1 MFISNKVLN
10 PEFDR
15 VNRILVR
22 GVNWVGDT
30 ILTYPSVQGLRD
42 LFPRARLSVL
52 VPDHLVDLWKTFPHV
67 DEIIPFKKKGEAG
80 SAWEDLRLSRSLRKG
95 RFDLALILPRSF
107 RSAFQTFLAGIP
119 IRIGYQDEGRS
130 LFLTHKI
137 KREKEILQIHRVHYY
152 RRLTEVLGKL
162 EAIPSPRLFPREE
175 DRNWAQRRLEE
186 LNLPDGALLIG
197 INPGAAYGLAKCW
210 PPGRFGELGK
220 RLAEKWKAAVLIFGR
235 EEERDIAG
243 GITKSSGGKGFD
255 FTGKTRLLQLAALLE
270 RCRLLVTNDTGP
282 MHVAAAVGTPVV
294 AIFGSTDPVATG
306 PWGESHV
313 VVKKNVECSP
323 CLKRVCPTD
332 HRCMELITVDE
343 VEEAVSKKLE
353 EQFQISS
360 TPEEVKIRSTKSEI
374 RNNLK

>member
-1 MFISNKVLN
+1 MLISNKGLN
-10 PEFDR
+10 PEFDK

-42 LFPRARLSVL
+42 LFPHARLSVL
-52 VPDHLVDLWKTFPHV
+52 VPDHLVDLWKTFPRV
-67 DEIIPFKKKGEAG
+67 DEIIPFKKKGETG
-80 SAWEDLRLSRSLRKG
+80 SAWEDLRFSRSLRKE

-152 RRLTEVLGKL
+152 RRLTAVLGKL
-162 EAIPSPRLFPREE
+162 EGIPSPRLFPREE
-175 DRNWAQRRLEE
+175 DRDWARRKLEA
-186 LNLPDGALLIG
+186 LNLTDGTLLVG

-210 PPGRFGELGK
+210 PPARFGELGK
-220 RLAEKWKAAVLIFGR
+220 KLTEKWKAAVLIFGR

-243 GITKSSGGKGFD
+243 RIMKSSGGKGFD
-255 FTGKTRLLQLAALLE
+255 FTGKTSLLQLAALLE

-282 MHVAAAVGTPVV
+282 MHVASAVGTPVV
-294 AIFGSTDPVATG
+294 AIFGPTDSVATG
-306 PWGESHV
+306 PWGEGHV

-343 VEEAVSKKLE
+343 VEEVVEKRLRGLLNNQTPITKH
-353 EQFQISS
+353 QIIS
-360 TPEEVKIRSTKSEI
+360 
-374 RNNLK
+374 NNQ